1 MGITLKMS
9 LFKYKTFFSF
19 FFLLGIKI
27 CLSQVPQDFLIHRVK
42 KGETLIEITDYYGI
56 SEIQLNE
63 YNPSLKKL
71 GIKKRM
77 LLRIPVYKEIN
88 SLEADKQKKS
98 Q

>member
-1 MGITLKMS
+1 MS

-42 KGETLIEITDYYGI
+42 KGETLTQIIDYYSI

-71 GIKKRM
+71 GIKK
-77 LLRIPVYKEIN
+77 EW
-88 SLEADKQKKS
+88 S
-98 Q
+98 